1 MDDVP
6 VDSGLM
12 RGATVRLRGH
22 QSRAAHLDI
31 VSYPVWAWVCRLLAL
46 SVLWLGSTA
55 LTLLV
60 TFDPFVASFPF
71 VIGLGFVYRAW
82 NARYRVNSF
91 RGHCPRCENEL
102 TIRPGSKIDLPHPLV
117 CYSCHHE
124 PELAA

>member
-1 MDDVP
+1 MDRG
-6 VDSGLM
+6 SEGSAHTN
-12 RGATVRLRGH
+12 GATIRLRGH
-22 QSRAAHLDI
+22 QSRPAHLD
-31 VSYPVWAWVCRLLAL
+31 VVRYPAWAWFGRLLGL
-46 SVLWLGSTA
+46 CVLWLGSTV

-82 NARYRVNSF
+82 NARYRVNEF